1 MTDTKMLTTHRAG
14 MIRIFMTRGTRAV
27 GKGRGRLSFLSR
39 RRPLY
44 LELIHAA
51 RHAGFK
57 SSNAHFSNYSLGKN
71 QRIETT
77 IGEIPNHFLSV
88 YVDII
93 GDHDRLKEF
102 CQNHEYMLTEAS
114 IYYKPLEY
122 WTFSSVSEVDNTSTE
137 RV

>member
-51 RHAGFK
+51 RHAASRVPMPIFPITALAK
-57 SSNAHFSNYSLGKN
+57 TRESKRRLEKYPIIFSLFTWILS
-71 QRIETT
+71 ETMT
-77 IGEIPNHFLSV
+77 
-88 YVDII
+88 
-93 GDHDRLKEF
+93 
-102 CQNHEYMLTEAS
+102 A
-114 IYYKPLEY
+114 
-122 WTFSSVSEVDNTSTE
+122 
-137 RV
+137 